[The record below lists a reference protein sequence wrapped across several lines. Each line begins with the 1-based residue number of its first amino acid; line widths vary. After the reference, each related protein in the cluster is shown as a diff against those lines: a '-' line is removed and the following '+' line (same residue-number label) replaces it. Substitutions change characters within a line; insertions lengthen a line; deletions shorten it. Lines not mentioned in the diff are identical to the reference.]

1 MVKVFVAMLSVFV
14 AVSLEAKTEF
24 TKIVIPDT
32 TVTVKQDT
40 IRTVTFDTL
49 KITKTL
55 KDTAV
60 FVKADTV
67 TSKSRPR
74 IIKK

>member
-1 MVKVFVAMLSVFV
+1 MIKVLIAVLSVFM
-14 AVSLEAKTEF
+14 VSLEAKTEV
-24 TKIVIPDT
+24 TKVIIPDT

-40 IRTVTFDTL
+40 IRMVSFDTL

-55 KDTAV
+55 KDTSV

-67 TSKSRPR
+67 ISKSKPR
-74 IIKK
+74 AIKK